1 RHPFDVP
8 VVRTGGASCPVPPG
22 PGAAREAAL
31 RGAAYLGADLT
42 AGGLTTGKLIGP
54 ISAVARPLRGSE
66 GWDVFVGHEAPGGS
80 GGFVVAEAG
89 HGLHAPAAGCF
100 LVLVLAVLVLG
111 TLRGLAAC
119 RGLVRA
125 VVLVLSCGRAARARR
140 AARAGRAGR
149 AGGAA
154 GGRWVG
160 GGALGEGVGGG
171 GG

>member
-22 PGAAREAAL
+22 PGAARDAAL

-54 ISAVARPLRGSE
+54 ISAVARPLPGSE

-89 HGLHAPAAGCF
+89 HGLHAPPAGCVGG
-100 LVLVLAVLVLG
+100 LGAVRVVVLG
-111 TLRGLAAC
+111 AVRALALSRGLAGAF
-119 RGLVRA
+119 
-125 VVLVLSCGRAARARR
+125 VLVLSSWRVDRPDPPVRSV
-140 AARAGRAGR
+140 RAGRV
-149 AGGAA
+149 GGAVA
-154 GGRWVG
+154 WRWG
-160 GGALGEGVGGG
+160 S
-171 GG
+171 